1 MRRCVSFLEKRAQ
14 SLTNLTKVS
23 ARPTLVPSI
32 TRCDGAG
39 RPAQRAAAPIV
50 FCMVKT
56 GHALAYARPAR
67 VPHPLTECTGAVIG
81 VRAVAVCCG
90 QPLRSATPPRIG
102 ELRIIADYH
111 AERPG
116 APAAAAD
123 QRAALYNAD
132 LSVHPGGGLRLMALC
147 GRCGS
152 GLLAFSSAWALGPDG
167 PSVGGGHGTRD
178 TALGPHGG
186 DI

>member
-1 MRRCVSFLEKRAQ
+1 M
-14 SLTNLTKVS
+14 
-23 ARPTLVPSI
+23 
-32 TRCDGAG
+32 
-39 RPAQRAAAPIV
+39 
-50 FCMVKT
+50 
-56 GHALAYARPAR
+56 
-67 VPHPLTECTGAVIG
+67 IG
-81 VRAVAVCCG
+81 VRAVAVSCG
-90 QPLRSATPPRIG
+90 QPLRSATLPRIG

-123 QRAALYNAD
+123 RRAALYNAD

-178 TALGPHGG
+178 TALGPHVG